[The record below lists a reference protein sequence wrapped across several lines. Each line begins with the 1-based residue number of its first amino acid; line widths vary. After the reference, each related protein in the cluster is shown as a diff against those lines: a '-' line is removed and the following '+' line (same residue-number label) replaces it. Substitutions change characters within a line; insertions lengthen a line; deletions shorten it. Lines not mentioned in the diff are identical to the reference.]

1 MRERKPIGGTDVES
15 NLVEIRRYLD
25 ARLRLT
31 GQDEGTSEPSE
42 PSAWETYR
50 YAEYSDGRRPMFAPT
65 DLILLALMLIFLGL
79 LAVFFVY

>member
-1 MRERKPIGGTDVES
+1 MPWTGTELN

-25 ARLRLT
+25 AKLRLT
-31 GQDEGTSEPSE
+31 GQDKGASEPRE

-65 DLILLALMLIFLGL
+65 DLILLALVLIFLGL
-79 LAVFFVY
+79 LAVFLAY